1 MQARLCSV
9 LRPTFGNR
17 VHLSQHRN
25 GPTKPVLTGRPGLAD
40 DATGTTISTDHQLD
54 ARANSLPFEP
64 GWNRFYV
71 LPRAELLGELS
82 DALDAVRRDEDCD
95 FAQLLS
101 G

>member
-17 VHLSQHRN
+17 VQLSQHRN
-25 GPTKPVLTGRPGLAD
+25 GPTKPVLTGRPGVAD

-64 GWNRFYV
+64 GWNRLYV

-82 DALDAVRRDEDCD
+82 DALDAVHRDEDRHL
-95 FAQLLS
+95 AQLLR
-101 G
+101 